1 MAQPPLLKVL
11 RDLLNL
17 LILGARDPAQPAQGA
32 LFLLRLGGMALGR
45 YADLEF
51 GTGAFFA
58 LWLKNGV
65 SVAGLCCLING
76 LSMRAAG
83 FGERQWEEVFSIS
96 REENAHFLGTSPTSR
111 WLDTMKTYF
120 STRSDVSWAAL
131 SHLVAPRVT
140 NIPIHLVLSL
150 F

>member
-1 MAQPPLLKVL
+1 M
-11 RDLLNL
+11 
-17 LILGARDPAQPAQGA
+17 
-32 LFLLRLGGMALGR
+32 
-45 YADLEF
+45 E
-51 GTGAFFA
+51 GTQTWSSEPELSLPDSA
-58 LWLKNGV
+58 LWLKSGV
-65 SVAGLCCLING
+65 SVPGLCCLING
-76 LSMRAAG
+76 LSTRAPG

-96 REENAHFLGTSPTSR
+96 QEENAHFLGTNPTSR

-131 SHLVAPRVT
+131 SHLVAPTVT